1 MEATRLLNKELLEQ
15 YILAGSTN
23 TSPEKLRVLA
33 EHFCDKIRFRVAENP
48 RTPVDVLRNL
58 SRDPNHD
65 VRVAV
70 ASNEVCE
77 HYITQRLARDSD
89 VVVRHALAQN
99 ICLPRSILE
108 ELADDENGWV
118 RGEALKSLQI
128 LDSLENDEI
137 GRRRNLKRERNRA
150 KATEENTH
158 PNEEIAS

>member
-70 ASNEVCE
+70 ASV
-77 HYITQRLARDSD
+77 
-89 VVVRHALAQN
+89 
-99 ICLPRSILE
+99 
-108 ELADDENGWV
+108 
-118 RGEALKSLQI
+118 
-128 LDSLENDEI
+128 
-137 GRRRNLKRERNRA
+137 
-150 KATEENTH
+150 
-158 PNEEIAS
+158 